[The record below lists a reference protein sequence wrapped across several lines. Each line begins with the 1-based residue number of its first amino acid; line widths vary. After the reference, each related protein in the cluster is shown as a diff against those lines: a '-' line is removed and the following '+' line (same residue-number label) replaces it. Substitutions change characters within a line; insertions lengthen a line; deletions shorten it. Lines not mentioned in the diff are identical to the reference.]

1 MSGLLDVGDGHRIFW
16 EAHGDGTPALV
27 VHGGPGSGC
36 GLYYLEFFDMS
47 LFRVVLVDQRN
58 CGKSRPHASDPA
70 TDLSANT
77 TAHLVE
83 DFERVREHLGIE
95 RWLVLGGSWGSTL
108 ALAYAEAH
116 PERVSALVVFGVS
129 TGRHSE
135 FDWLFRG
142 GVSLF
147 FPQQWERLAAH
158 VGDAPDV
165 PAAYYTLLNDP
176 DPAVRR
182 AATEEWIRWES
193 ATPSWP
199 PREGISDRY
208 LDTDFAYSFARLVT
222 HYVQAN
228 AWLEDGELL
237 RPEILER
244 FPGAIV
250 NGRFDFQS
258 PLGNAWA
265 LHRVWPRAE
274 LTVVDDAGHSMTPAT
289 IAAVRAAT
297 DRFSRT

>member
-1 MSGLLDVGDGHRIFW
+1 VSGLLDVGDGHRIFW

-47 LFRVVLVDQRN
+47 LFRVVLVDQRS

-70 TDLSANT
+70 TDLGANT

-199 PREGISDRY
+199 PREGISDRF

-237 RPEILER
+237 RPDILER
-244 FPGAIV
+244 FSGAIV